1 MGQDLTSDIS
11 PVASARS
18 QLRDGSLPLSRAGI
32 TKLELLVGA
41 RSSAVALA
49 LATLPSSQI
58 GILAEELALPTFQD
72 ITVQAG
78 LSHMITC
85 GGLVTETLLDVNG
98 QGACFLDFD
107 GDGWLD
113 VYLANGSSRSLDDAG
128 KAPHDYLLRNR
139 GDGTFA
145 DATEALGSGD
155 TSWSSGCAV
164 GDYDNDGDPDLYLT
178 NYGPNKFYRNDGGR
192 FRDVSDES
200 GTAGPQWSPPK
211 WSMGAGFGDV
221 DGDGDLDLFVANFT
235 DFDPVTSPPAPTQ
248 DSPCKLKGVP
258 IVCAPDYYEGQQ
270 DLLYLNNGDG
280 TFRDVSA
287 TAGIAQSEP
296 GHGFAAVFSDLD
308 DDGDQ
313 DLYVANDSGPNFYYE
328 NAGDGTFT
336 DISWESGSMVNEH
349 GEPEGSMGLTVGDYN
364 NDGRLDIFVTNFV
377 EQSNTL
383 YENDGDNLFLD
394 QTTSLGLDPVGF
406 NYSGWG
412 TKLFDFDN
420 DGWLDLFVTNGHTDE
435 RLEQRYPADTY
446 AEPNFLLRNEAGRR
460 YVDVSERVGLRERE
474 PGVGRGTAFADF
486 DNDGDIDVL
495 VVNKNELPALLRNDG
510 GNRRNWLAIRTRGE
524 ESNRDG
530 MGAKVIVS
538 AGRVRRLFEVR
549 ASDSYLSSNDPRVHV
564 GLGDAVSADVEI
576 RWPSGQVDG
585 HEKLSAGNFYLAVE
599 GRPIEAGQRPADAK

>member
-1 MGQDLTSDIS
+1 MSTDSTVSVPHRHS
-11 PVASARS
+11 VA
-18 QLRDGSLPLSRAGI
+18 QFGVE

-41 RSSAVALA
+41 RSLAVLLA
-49 LATLPSSQI
+49 LATLSSSQTEVV
-58 GILAEELALPTFQD
+58 AEELLLPTFRD

-78 LSHMITC
+78 LSYTITC
-85 GGLVTETLLDVNG
+85 GGPVTESLLDVNG

-107 GDGWLD
+107 SDGGLD
-113 VYLANGSSRSLDDAG
+113 IYLTNGSSRSLDAAG
-128 KAPHDYLLRNR
+128 KPPRDYLLRNR

-145 DATEALGSGD
+145 DATDAIGMGD

-178 NYGPNKFYRNDGGR
+178 NYGPNKLYRNDDGR

-200 GTAGPQWSPPK
+200 GTAGPEWSPPK
-211 WSMGAGFGDV
+211 WSMGAAFGDV
-221 DGDGDLDLFVANFT
+221 DSDGDLDLFVANFT
-235 DFDPVTSPPAPTQ
+235 DFDPVTSPPPPTQ
-248 DSPCKLKGVP
+248 ESPCKLKGVP

-287 TAGIAQSEP
+287 SAGISQSEP

-308 DDGDQ
+308 SDGDQ

-328 NAGDGTFT
+328 NTGKGRFT
-336 DISWESGSMVNEH
+336 DISWESGGMVNEH

-394 QTTSLGLDPVGF
+394 QTTSLGLNPVGF

-412 TKLFDFDN
+412 TKFFDFDN
-420 DGWLDLFVTNGHTDE
+420 DGWLDLFITNGHTDE
-435 RLEQRYPADTY
+435 RLEQRYPTDTY
-446 AEPNFLLRNEAGRR
+446 AEPNFLLRNEQGRR
-460 YVDVSERVGLRERE
+460 FIDVSERVGMRERE

-495 VVNKNELPALLRNDG
+495 VVNKNDLPALLRNEG
-510 GNRRNWLAIRTRGE
+510 GNQQNWMAIRTQGD

-530 MGAKVIVS
+530 MGAKVMVS
-538 AGRVRRLFEVR
+538 TGRVQRLFEVR
-549 ASDSYLSSNDPRVHV
+549 ASDSYLSSNDLRVHV

-576 RWPSGQVDG
+576 HWPSGHVDR
-585 HEKLSAGNFYLAVE
+585 HVNLSARNFYLAAE
-599 GRPIEAGQRPADAK
+599 GRPVEVDPRPATVR

>member
-1 MGQDLTSDIS
+1 MVRSERIGVLTSAESIR
-11 PVASARS
+11 AR
-18 QLRDGSLPLSRAGI
+18 I

-58 GILAEELALPTFQD
+58 GMLAQEPALPTFQD
-72 ITVQAG
+72 ITVPAG
-78 LSHMITC
+78 LSYTITC
-85 GGLVTETLLDVNG
+85 GGLVTESLLDVNG

-107 GDGWLD
+107 GVGWLD
-113 VYLANGSSRSLDDAG
+113 VYLANGSSRSLDEAG
-128 KAPHDYLLRNR
+128 QAPQDYLLRNR

-145 DATEALGSGD
+145 DATEALGTGD

-211 WSMGAGFGDV
+211 WSMGAAFGDV
-221 DGDGDLDLFVANFT
+221 DSDGDLDLLVANFT
-235 DFDPVTSPPAPTQ
+235 EFDPVTSPPPPTQ
-248 DSPCKLKGVP
+248 ENPCKLKGVP
-258 IVCAPDYYEGQQ
+258 IVCAPDYYQGQQ

-308 DDGDQ
+308 NDGDQ

-364 NDGRLDIFVTNFV
+364 NDGRPDIFVTNFV

-446 AEPNFLLRNEAGRR
+446 AEPNFLLRNELGRR
-460 YVDVSERVGLRERE
+460 YVDVSERVGLREHE

-510 GNRRNWLAIRTRGE
+510 GNRRNWLAIRTQGE

-538 AGRVRRLFEVR
+538 AGRVQRLFEVR
-549 ASDSYLSSNDPRVHV
+549 ASDSYLSSNDLRVHV

-576 RWPSGQVDG
+576 RWPSGQVDR
-585 HEKLSAGNFYLAVE
+585 HKKLSAGNFYLAVE
-599 GRPIEAGQRPADAK
+599 GRPIEADHRPADAK